1 MPDRDEAEIARDLAA
16 SGLLEESAED
26 LYENAPC
33 GYLSTRPDGTI
44 VKVNETF
51 LAWTG
56 LVRDELVGRRRF
68 ADLLTAGGRIY
79 HETHYAPLLAMQG
92 RVREIAVDIVC
103 ADGRRLPVLVN
114 SVLRRDEHG
123 APLVVRTAVVD
134 ATERRDYER
143 ELLRAREDAERAA
156 ERARLLARTL
166 QASLIP
172 PAPPHVPGLDVAG
185 AYRPAG
191 EGDEVGGDF
200 YDVFETGRND
210 WALVIGDV
218 RGKGVEA
225 AAVTALARYTLRAAA
240 MRTRRPKVVLHTLN
254 DALLRQQA
262 ERFCTAVYARL
273 RPQARNH
280 CRVTLSSAG
289 HPLPVAAVA
298 GEAPRPVGRP
308 GTLLGVLADPVLHDT
323 SIDLGPGDVVVFYT
337 DGVTEARRGEEFYDD
352 ERLMAAIGD
361 ARHDSAAAIA
371 GVIVD
376 DVLAFQ
382 EGFARDDI
390 AVTVVKVPA

>member
-1 MPDRDEAEIARDLAA
+1 
-16 SGLLEESAED
+16 
-26 LYENAPC
+26 
-33 GYLSTRPDGTI
+33 
-44 VKVNETF
+44 
-51 LAWTG
+51 
-56 LVRDELVGRRRF
+56 
-68 ADLLTAGGRIY
+68 
-79 HETHYAPLLAMQG
+79 MQG
-92 RVREIAVDIVC
+92 KVREIAVDIVC

-114 SVLRRDEHG
+114 SVLRRDEQG
-123 APLVVRTAVVD
+123 APVVVRTAVFD
-134 ATERRDYER
+134 ATERRVYER

-156 ERARLLARTL
+156 DRARQLARTL

-218 RGKGVEA
+218 RGKGVGA
-225 AAVTALARYTLRAAA
+225 ASVTALARYTLRAAA
-240 MRTRRPKVVLHTLN
+240 MRTRRPKLVLHTLN
-254 DALLRQQA
+254 DALLRQHT

-273 RPQARNH
+273 RPHARNR

-298 GEAPRPVGRP
+298 GAVPRSLGRP
-308 GTLLGVLADPVLHDT
+308 GTLLGVLESPVLHDT
-323 SIDLGPGDVVVFYT
+323 SVDLGPGDVVVFYT
-337 DGVTEARRGEEFYDD
+337 DGVTEARRDDEFYDE
-352 ERLMAAIGD
+352 ERLMAAID
-361 ARHDSAAAIA
+361 VARHETAATIA
-371 GVIVD
+371 GRIVD

-382 EGFARDDI
+382 GGFPRDDI
-390 AVTVVKVPA
+390 ALTVVKVPATSF

>member
-1 MPDRDEAEIARDLAA
+1 M
-16 SGLLEESAED
+16 
-26 LYENAPC
+26 
-33 GYLSTRPDGTI
+33 
-44 VKVNETF
+44 
-51 LAWTG
+51 
-56 LVRDELVGRRRF
+56 VGRRRF

-114 SVLRRDEHG
+114 SVLRRDDRGE
-123 APLVVRTAVVD
+123 PLLVRTAIFD

-200 YDVFETGRND
+200 YDVFETARND

-240 MRTRRPKVVLHTLN
+240 MRTRRPKSVLHTLN
-254 DALLRQQA
+254 DALLRQHA

-273 RPQARNH
+273 RPQARNR
-280 CRVTLSSAG
+280 CRMTVSSGG
-289 HPLPVAAVA
+289 HPLPVLATA
-298 GEAPRPVGRP
+298 GDDPPRSLGRP
-308 GTLLGVLADPVLHDT
+308 GTLLGVMDDPVLHDT

-337 DGVTEARRGEEFYDD
+337 DGVTEARGDGDFYDD
-352 ERLMAAIGD
+352 DRLMAAI
-361 ARHDSAAAIA
+361 ARSRHDSAAAIA
-371 GVIVD
+371 GLLVD
-376 DVLAFQ
+376 DVVGFQ
-382 EGFARDDI
+382 DGVPRDDI
-390 AVTVVKVPA
+390 ALTVVKVPSSTT